1 MGRSTINAS
10 LASKT
15 LLSTGIPV
23 NTVAISVPSAL
34 DGLRRSFSHR
44 VRVAARSDGRFG
56 VECVFLEK
64 CWSKRWRVHAV
75 PGGTRPPVPD
85 PPRKVPGRRRA
96 VRQTA
101 QTTRAKGSRKPRRR
115 THSPAKRP
123 TVFGNHALA
132 PETTTGACR
141 ENRQPRPPHAFAPE
155 MAPSWPKAK
164 RIQSKAPSRTS
175 PPRPLTLQGAVT
187 IPSLPAML
195 YMRSHARP
203 HGTAR
208 IRTRPAPEARSSHS
222 HQGGDCTWPTT

>member
-75 PGGTRPPVPD
+75 PGGTRPPV
-85 PPRKVPGRRRA
+85 GL
-96 VRQTA
+96 
-101 QTTRAKGSRKPRRR
+101 SRILCKSR
-115 THSPAKRP
+115 HMYLSIL
-123 TVFGNHALA
+123 AL
-132 PETTTGACR
+132 
-141 ENRQPRPPHAFAPE
+141 
-155 MAPSWPKAK
+155 
-164 RIQSKAPSRTS
+164 
-175 PPRPLTLQGAVT
+175 
-187 IPSLPAML
+187 IP
-195 YMRSHARP
+195 
-203 HGTAR
+203 
-208 IRTRPAPEARSSHS
+208 SSHS
-222 HQGGDCTWPTT
+222 SWLRTWGQPDWWQPSPHLA